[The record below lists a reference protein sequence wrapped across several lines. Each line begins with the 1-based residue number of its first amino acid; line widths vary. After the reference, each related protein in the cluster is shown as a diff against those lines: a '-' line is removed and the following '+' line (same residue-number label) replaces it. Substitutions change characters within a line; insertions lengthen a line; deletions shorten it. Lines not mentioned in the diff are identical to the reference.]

1 MNDQSQAFQSSP
13 ELLENQVIE
22 VRHFRD
28 GLGCYP
34 TGVTVVTT
42 RDADGQP
49 RGFTANS
56 FTSVSLDPPLV
67 SVCLAKTAHSHVV
80 FSAAPAFAVHVLSE
94 AQKPVSSLFA
104 SKAADKF
111 EQCQW
116 SDGRSGVPL
125 IKDSLATFECKVWQR
140 VDAGDHT
147 MLIGEVIG
155 LQHSPGRP
163 LGYCRGAYVGYQE
176 VAAVNA
182 SASGNAHIRALIE
195 TDQGVVMLRHGDGD
209 FELPGASRLGTPGGV
224 EGLYGV
230 LKSLGLHATLDFV
243 FSVYEDAQG
252 PCVIY
257 RGRAP
262 ASGHGD
268 ARLNHVALKDLT
280 HVKVADQA
288 MTSVLARYARERF
301 EDSFGIYVGDAQRGH
316 VAPLAH
322 AA

>member
-1 MNDQSQAFQSSP
+1 MSN
-13 ELLENQVIE
+13 ENIDPIN
-22 VRHFRD
+22 VRNFRD

-42 RDADGQP
+42 RDSSGQP

-56 FTSVSLDPPLV
+56 FTSVSLEPPLV
-67 SVCLAKTAHSHVV
+67 SVCLAKTASSHSV
-80 FSAAPAFAVHVLSE
+80 FSKASAFAIQVLSE
-94 AQKPVSSLFA
+94 AQKDISSLFA

-111 EQCQW
+111 DRCQW
-116 SDGRSGVPL
+116 TDGLGSVPL
-125 IKDSLATFECKVWQR
+125 IKNSLATFECEADQW

-147 MLIGEVIG
+147 ILIGRVVKLE
-155 LQHSPGRP
+155 HTAGRP

-182 SASGNAHIRALIE
+182 SGGTNAHIHALIE
-195 TDQGVVMLRHGDGD
+195 TDDGVLLMKNAKGHY
-209 FELPGASRLGTPGGV
+209 ELPGASRLGTPGGS
-224 EGLYGV
+224 EGLHGV
-230 LKSLGLHATLDFV
+230 LKAFGLDATLDFV

-262 ASGHGD
+262 AV
-268 ARLNHVALKDLT
+268 AKNHAQLHCVALNDLPQFNLT
-280 HVKVADQA
+280 DAA
-288 MTSVLARYARERF
+288 TASVLARYARERS
-301 EDSFGIYVGDAQRGH
+301 EDSFGVYVGTSQIGE
-316 VAPLAH
+316 VSPLAQ

>member
-1 MNDQSQAFQSSP
+1 MNDKPQASQVQEALQT
-13 ELLENQVIE
+13 ID
-22 VRHFRD
+22 VRSFRD

-67 SVCLAKTAHSHVV
+67 SVCLAKTAHSHAV
-80 FSAAPAFAVHVLSE
+80 FSAAPAFAIHVLSE
-94 AQKPVSSLFA
+94 AQKPISSLFA

-116 SDGRSGVPL
+116 TESRLAVPL
-125 IKDSLATFECKVWQR
+125 IKDSLATFECKAWQL

-147 MLIGEVIG
+147 ILIGEVVG
-155 LQHSPGRP
+155 LEHSPGRP
-163 LGYCRGAYVGYQE
+163 LGYCRGAYVGYQD

-182 SASGNAHIRALIE
+182 SGSGNAHIHALIE
-195 TDQGVVMLRHGDGD
+195 TDAGVVLLRHGDGGY
-209 FELPGASRLGTPGGV
+209 ELPGASRLGTPSGND
-224 EGLYGV
+224 GLYGV
-230 LKSLGLHATLDFV
+230 LKALGLHATLDFV

-262 ASGHGD
+262 DAGHGD
-268 ARLNHVALKDLT
+268 ARLHHVALQDLAGLKAVDDAT
-280 HVKVADQA
+280 AA
-288 MTSVLARYARERF
+288 VLTRYARERA
-301 EDSFGIYVGDAQRGH
+301 EDSFGVYVGDAQRGD
-316 VAPLAH
+316 VTPLAH

>member
-1 MNDQSQAFQSSP
+1 MSDTSQSFSASQA
-13 ELLENQVIE
+13 ID

-67 SVCLAKTAHSHVV
+67 SVCLAKTAHSHAV
-80 FSAAPAFAVHVLSE
+80 FSAAPAFAIHVLSE
-94 AQKPVSSLFA
+94 AQKPISSLFA

-116 SDGRSGVPL
+116 RDGHSGVPL
-125 IKDSLATFECKVWQR
+125 IQDSLATFECKAWQL

-147 MLIGEVIG
+147 ILIGEVVG
-155 LQHSPGRP
+155 LEHSPGRP

-182 SASGNAHIRALIE
+182 SGSGNAHIHALIE
-195 TDQGVVMLRHGDGD
+195 SNGGVMLLRQANGIY
-209 FELPGASRLGTPGGV
+209 ELPGASRLGSAAGND
-224 EGLYGV
+224 GLYGI
-230 LKSLGLHATLDFV
+230 LNALGLQATLDFV

-262 ASGHGD
+262 AVASGDTRMHQ
-268 ARLNHVALKDLT
+268 VALHDLAGL
-280 HVKVADQA
+280 KVADEA
-288 MTSVLARYARERF
+288 TASVLARYARERA
-301 EDSFGIYVGDAQRGH
+301 EDSFGVYVGHADCGGVTA
-316 VAPLAH
+316 LAH
-322 AA
+322 TA

>member
-1 MNDQSQAFQSSP
+1 MSTSYPASP
-13 ELLENQVIE
+13 VID

-42 RDADGQP
+42 RDAGGQP

-67 SVCLAKTAHSHVV
+67 SVCLAKTAHSHTV
-80 FSAAPAFAVHVLSE
+80 FSSAPAFAIHVLSE
-94 AQKPVSSLFA
+94 AQKPISSLFA
-104 SKAADKF
+104 SKAPDKF

-116 SDGRSGVPL
+116 SEGQSGVP
-125 IKDSLATFECKVWQR
+125 IIQDSLATFECKAWQL

-147 MLIGEVIG
+147 ILIGEVVG
-155 LQHSPGRP
+155 LAHSPGRP

-182 SASGNAHIRALIE
+182 TSSDKAHIHALIE
-195 TDQGVVMLRHGDGD
+195 TVEGVAMLRRTDGIY
-209 FELPGASRLGTPGGV
+209 ELPGASRLGTAAGKD
-224 EGLYGV
+224 GLYGV
-230 LKSLGLHATLDFV
+230 LTTLGLSATLDFV

-262 ASGHGD
+262 AVASGDTRMHQ
-268 ARLNHVALKDLT
+268 VALQDLAGL
-280 HVKVADQA
+280 KVADEA
-288 MTSVLARYARERF
+288 TASVLARYARERA
-301 EDSFGIYVGDAQRGH
+301 EDSFGVYVGHADCGGVTA
-316 VAPLAH
+316 LAH
-322 AA
+322 TA

>member
-1 MNDQSQAFQSSP
+1 MSQDNIPA
-13 ELLENQVIE
+13 ID
-22 VRHFRD
+22 VRRFRD

-67 SVCLAKTAHSHVV
+67 SVCLAKTAHSHAV
-80 FSAAPAFAVHVLSE
+80 FSESPAFAIHVLSE
-94 AQKPVSSLFA
+94 TQKDISSLFA

-111 EQCQW
+111 ERCRW
-116 SDGRSGVPL
+116 TEGLDAVPL
-125 IKDSLATFECKVWQR
+125 IRDSLATFECEAWQR

-147 MLIGEVIG
+147 ILIGRVVG
-155 LQHSPGRP
+155 LDHTAGRP

-176 VAAVNA
+176 VAAVD
-182 SASGNAHIRALIE
+182 ASGSSNAHIHALIE
-195 TDQGVVMLRHGDGD
+195 TDDGVLLVKNAQGGYT
-209 FELPGASRLGTPGGV
+209 LPGASRLGTPGGS
-224 EGLYGV
+224 EGLHGV
-230 LKSLGLHATLDFV
+230 LQSLGLHATLDFV

-262 ASGHGD
+262 RPAVAD
-268 ARLNHVALKDLT
+268 ARRHCVPLASLLQLT
-280 HVKVADQA
+280 MADEA
-288 MTSVLARYARERF
+288 TAAVLTRYARERA
-301 EDSFGIYVGDAQRGH
+301 EDSFGVYVGDAQHGE
-316 VAPLAH
+316 VSPLAH
-322 AA
+322 AV